1 MRLGILIILLLSW
14 QIIVGQ
20 KQVLIDSLHIKLE
33 NEVEDTGK
41 IKLYNELAEAYYTT
55 DLIKSLEEAR
65 SALELSTE
73 IENDLLIVRSQ
84 MAIGRALISIGN
96 YDEATSYFLSAL
108 KTAQNKNYLTDE
120 IIIYT
125 RLGVV
130 QDRIEQF
137 DAALEYYF
145 KALNIYNES
154 VEVGRSLENNTNIQ
168 GIYNNIGNIYL
179 SKNELENAEEY
190 YLKGLALAVNKNN
203 NINIGII
210 CNNLGKLELQ
220 RNNFS
225 TSLEYLKKSLQARQ
239 DIDDKSGIAKSYYN
253 LSHYYEVTGKLELAL
268 EYAHKSLQISGEVN
282 EPLSAQVATML
293 LYNNYKKLGKSDSAL
308 YYHEIFKQL
317 NDSLINENNIKE
329 VTRLQLKFN
338 YEKEEIE
345 KEKARQKI
353 MFRII
358 VIVSSLTLGLIIL
371 ALLYILSKNRNKRIT
386 EENVQLGKDMVVKN
400 KELTANVIYL
410 LKKNELIDSI
420 TERLLNLKS
429 QFKGENVNKLH
440 RIILDLQSISNDD
453 DVWKEFEYRFQ
464 NVHEEFYMALKQK
477 YPQLTP
483 LEIRLAA
490 FLRLNMTTKE
500 ISSITGQSV
509 SSLETARYRLRKK
522 LGINNQEVNLVNFLL
537 NI

>member
-1 MRLGILIILLLSW
+1 MRSGLLIILLLFSW

-20 KQVLIDSLHIKLE
+20 KQVIIDSLHIKLD
-33 NEVEDTGK
+33 NEVEDTSK
-41 IKLYNELAEAYYTT
+41 IKLYTELAEAYYTT

-65 SALELSTE
+65 SALELSKK
-73 IENDLLIVRSQ
+73 IENNLFIVRSE

-96 YDEATSYFLSAL
+96 YDEAMSYFLSAL
-108 KTAQNKNYLTDE
+108 KTAQDKNYLTDE

-137 DAALEYYF
+137 DVALEYYF

-154 VEVGRSLENNTNIQ
+154 VEVDNPLENNTNIQ

-179 SKNELENAEEY
+179 SNNELENAEEY
-190 YLKGLALAVNKNN
+190 YLKGLALAVKKSN

-220 RNNFS
+220 RNNLS

-253 LSHYYEVTGKLELAL
+253 LSHYYEVTGKSELAL
-268 EYAHKSLQISGEVN
+268 EYAHKALQISREVN
-282 EPLSAQVATML
+282 EPLSAQVAAML
-293 LYNNYKKLGKSDSAL
+293 LYNNYKELGNSDSAL

-329 VTRLQLKFN
+329 ITRLQLKFN

-345 KEKARQKI
+345 KEKSRQKI
-353 MFRII
+353 MFRIT

-371 ALLYILSKNRNKRIT
+371 GLLYILSKNRNKRIT
-386 EENVQLGKDMVVKN
+386 KEYVQLGKDMVVKN
-400 KELTANVIYL
+400 KELTTNVIYL

-429 QFKGENVNKLH
+429 QLKGENVNKLH
-440 RIILDLQSISNDD
+440 RIILDLQSISDD

-464 NVHEEFYMALKQK
+464 NVHEEFYQALKQK

-509 SSLETARYRLRKK
+509 NSLETARYRLRKK
-522 LGINNQEVNLVNFLL
+522 LGINNKEVNLVNFLL